1 MQYKK
6 EIVRERYHGSSGV
19 LILTNGRLIDG
30 TGRDPIEKLAII
42 IDGNRIKSVEPVSNL
57 PDKTNV
63 VDLRGLTVM
72 PGLIDCHLH
81 LGGLT
86 VDQPGKAIGK
96 VSFIDMASFFWDYFR
111 NYAHRRWLAIDNG
124 VTTIRSAGD
133 HYPHIIRLRDKIAA
147 GRLLG
152 PRIFAPGPTI
162 TAPGGHPAGTIYK
175 GNRYIIENAVRQIA
189 DVNGAREEVRSLAKG
204 GVDCFKAIY
213 SDIYPLDITHKVPR
227 LSLDVLEALADE
239 AHHHNL
245 RLMVHTG
252 SPQETMDAVKAGAD
266 SIEHGILPGAH
277 STEFEDELVKM
288 MLDKGTYFVPTL
300 AIAWAYKD
308 AYPDVFSGLKKTFK
322 KLHSAGVN
330 IAAGTDSGTPG
341 VVIGKGLHKELEL
354 MVEAGISPMEAIV
367 AGTRNAANNLG
378 KASDLGTIES
388 GKLADIIAV
397 SGDPLE
403 DIRDTREI
411 KLVIKDGKTLVNKI
425 NT

>member
-1 MQYKK
+1 LFTFSNAR
-6 EIVRERYHGSSGV
+6 I
-19 LILTNGRLIDG
+19 IDG
-30 TGRDPIEKLAII
+30 TGADPLENKSII
-42 IDGNRIKSVEPVSNL
+42 IDGNRIKSVEKTGSYPHE
-57 PDKTNV
+57 TNV
-63 VDLRGLTVM
+63 IDLHGLTVM

-96 VSFIDMASFFWDYFR
+96 VSLTDMVSFFWDYMR
-111 NYAHRRWLAIDNG
+111 NYAHRRQLAIENG

-147 GRLLG
+147 GRLSG
-152 PRIFAPGPTI
+152 PRIFTPGPSI

-175 GNRYIIENAVRQIA
+175 GNRYIIKNATRQIA
-189 DVNGAREEVRSLAKG
+189 EVSSAIEEVRRLVEG
-204 GVDCFKAIY
+204 GVDCIKAIY
-213 SDIYPLDITHKVPR
+213 SDINPMDITHKVPR
-227 LSLDVLEALADE
+227 LSLDVLEVLAYE
-239 AHHHNL
+239 THQHNL

-266 SIEHGILPGAH
+266 SIEHGILPGAD
-277 STEFEDELVKM
+277 SLEFEDDLIKM
-288 MLDKGTYFVPTL
+288 MLDRGTYFVPTL

-308 AYPDVFSGLKKTFK
+308 VYPDIFSGLKKTFK
-322 KLHSAGVN
+322 KMYYSRVN

-354 MVEAGISPMEAIV
+354 MVEAGISPMAAIM
-367 AGTRNAANNLG
+367 AGTRNAADNLG
-378 KASDLGTIES
+378 KLSDLGTIEP

-397 SGDPLE
+397 SGDPLK

-411 KLVIKDGKTLVNKI
+411 KLVIKDGKILVNRT

>member
-1 MQYKK
+1 
-6 EIVRERYHGSSGV
+6 V
-19 LILTNGRLIDG
+19 LALINVRLIDG
-30 TGRDPIEKLAII
+30 TGRDLIENTVII
-42 IDGNRIKSVEPVSNL
+42 IDGNRIKNVGL
-57 PDKTNV
+57 LTGYPDNTSV
-63 VDLRGLTVM
+63 VDLWGLTVL

-96 VSFIDMASFFWDYFR
+96 ISLKDMASFFFDYSR
-111 NYAHRRWLAIDNG
+111 NYAHRRRLAIENG

-147 GRLLG
+147 GKLSG

-175 GNRYIIENAVRQIA
+175 GNRYIVKNAVRQIA
-189 DVNGAREEVRSLAKG
+189 DVNTAREEVRKLVEG
-204 GVDCFKAIY
+204 GVDCIKAIY
-213 SDIYPLDITHKVPR
+213 SDINPMDTTQKVPR

-239 AHHHNL
+239 THRHNL

-252 SPQETMDAVKAGAD
+252 TPQESMDAVKAGAD
-266 SIEHGILPGAH
+266 SIEHGILPGAN
-277 STEFEDELVKM
+277 SFDFNDDLIKM

-300 AIAWAYKD
+300 AIAWAHKD
-308 AYPDVFSGLKKTFK
+308 TYPDLFEGSKRTFK

-341 VVIGKGLHKELEL
+341 VVIGRGLHKELEL
-354 MVEAGISPMEAIV
+354 MVEAGINPMEAII
-367 AGTRNAANNLG
+367 AGTRNAADNMA
-378 KASDLGTIES
+378 KAGELGTIES
-388 GKLADIIAV
+388 GKLADVIAV
-397 SGDPLE
+397 SGDPLK
-403 DIRDTREI
+403 DIRNTRAI
-411 KLVIKDGKTLVNKI
+411 KLVIRDGEILVNKI